1 MRLVAS
7 CVGLLLVC
15 GCGDDSAAPDAAVD
29 APRPVDASVDA
40 PATGPQNGV
49 VVLRHLGLMDG
60 GAADPNN
67 FFDFVGDGGSQNA
80 LASLAI
86 LNGMIQQGIDTGGL
100 RLLGQLKSYDDPVN
114 DPDVQ
119 VALFHAFDG
128 DSDPNNDF
136 GGSGVFVIDPA
147 SVTNNDPNMPKSVL
161 MTGHITNG
169 TLYASASG
177 DVALQLGAVT
187 FHLVNGR
194 MRATVMQSGSATSIQ
209 NGVLGGVLP
218 ACTAKRVPI
227 TQLSTTLLDLLT
239 SRGCNVLPDG
249 GATQCGTSIQ
259 PDINLNGGG
268 LDTFDNDFGTI
279 TACHHNGTTITGPDC
294 ACDTSLNGGD
304 GYSVV
309 QFFDAVSARIAG
321 VAPPDAGSP

>member
-1 MRLVAS
+1 MGLV
-7 CVGLLLVC
+7 LLG
-15 GCGDDSAAPDAAVD
+15 GCGDDSAVPPDAAID
-29 APRPVDASVDA
+29 APHPDASVDA
-40 PATGPQNGV
+40 PPAGAQNGV

-60 GAADPNN
+60 GVPDPNN
-67 FFDFVGDGGSQNA
+67 FFDFIGDGGTQNA
-80 LASLAI
+80 LASLSL
-86 LNGMIQQGIDTGGL
+86 LNGMIQTGIDTGGL
-100 RLLGQLKSYDDPVN
+100 RLLGRLDSYDDPMN

-119 VALFHAFDG
+119 VALFHAFDA
-128 DSDPNNDF
+128 DTDPNNDF
-136 GGSGVFVIDPA
+136 SGTGAFVIDPA
-147 SVTNNDPNMPKSVL
+147 SVNNNNPNMPKSVL
-161 MTGHITNG
+161 MTGHISNG
-169 TLYASASG
+169 TLYASATG
-177 DVALQLGAVT
+177 DVALQLGPVT

-194 MRATVMQSGSATSIQ
+194 MRAQVMQSGNATSIQ

-218 ACTAKRVPI
+218 ACTAKQIAI

-239 SRGCNVLPDG
+239 DRGCNMLPDG

-279 TACHHNGTTITGPDC
+279 TACHHEGTTITGPNC
-294 ACDTSLNGGD
+294 ACDSALAGGD

-321 VAPPDAGSP
+321 IAPPDAGSP